1 MEEIMLPLPIIE
13 DETWHV
19 ISNILDFEEVNG
31 GSNIV
36 VVKVMMLVKY
46 DGHQIFKVTL
56 VSQLNTNIFWS
67 KDRLTEVKKS
77 IYFNNIV
84 DYINTSSLPS
94 SMSVGLGYDVGIFLC
109 PNIQQ

>member
-1 MEEIMLPLPIIE
+1 M
-13 DETWHV
+13 
-19 ISNILDFEEVNG
+19 NG

-67 KDRLTEVKKS
+67 KDMLTEVKKS

-94 SMSVGLGYDVGIFLC
+94 SMSVGLGYDVGICLC